1 MKEAVALGDS
11 GSDAHGCGGSGA
23 GDGDAERRSRRGRS
37 WVGVAG
43 DGGGGVEGGVEV
55 KRIYLVVD
63 ATIIF
68 LKH

>member
-11 GSDAHGCGGSGA
+11 GSDAHGCGGSGV
-23 GDGDAERRSRRGRS
+23 GDGDAERRSR
-37 WVGVAG
+37 VGVAG
-43 DGGGGVEGGVEV
+43 DGGGIEV

-68 LKH
+68 QKH